1 MRALLL
7 LYRLNIK
14 AQVRRLWSGMK
25 TVKGAFLTLMMLFL
39 MSMIIIPNLV
49 VHIALDKPPS
59 IDKSTFIPFGLF
71 VYFLVSLLTSIG
83 DQAIYF
89 TPSEV
94 DNLFCAPFTRRQLLG
109 YKIIA
114 WVAAAFLMGLIF
126 TGAFAQHLHSLIFGF
141 VGISLTFL
149 FLTLA
154 SMLVTLVRQIL
165 SEKLF
170 SVGRQVVALICLG
183 AFAIAMSQAITQ
195 IEFENLKDFTV
206 WLQQISG
213 STMGQI
219 VLMPFRIFSDA
230 IFAKDLLSFL
240 RWVALATMM
249 NVGLVIVILML
260 DANYLETAA
269 NVSRKIFEKKERM
282 KTGKVKISAKSTR
295 WKLKMFPYY
304 GGFGPMAWRQL
315 VSVIRPSKSVFIVA
329 AVISI
334 CASIPVLMDIKSELI
349 ETPAVVAVAFG
360 AMAYLTAIFS
370 LSLPYGFRA
379 DIDHIEV
386 FKSLP
391 VRPFAIAA
399 GEIVGS
405 VALFASIHLF
415 MSIVGLIATRNFFL
429 WWVAGMIFILPFN
442 VLVCSLCNTL
452 FLLFPMRN
460 FAGSKDIQTLSLGF
474 VFMLFQAIVFLG
486 VAFVCVVPALLVYWL
501 SSNQFL
507 TWSTAWVLLVI
518 SATVSVYFTGR
529 TYENFDVTR
538 IPA

>member
-1 MRALLL
+1 
-7 LYRLNIK
+7 
-14 AQVRRLWSGMK
+14 
-25 TVKGAFLTLMMLFL
+25 
-39 MSMIIIPNLV
+39 
-49 VHIALDKPPS
+49 
-59 IDKSTFIPFGLF
+59 
-71 VYFLVSLLTSIG
+71 
-83 DQAIYF
+83 
-89 TPSEV
+89 
-94 DNLFCAPFTRRQLLG
+94 
-109 YKIIA
+109 
-114 WVAAAFLMGLIF
+114 
-126 TGAFAQHLHSLIFGF
+126 
-141 VGISLTFL
+141 
-149 FLTLA
+149 
-154 SMLVTLVRQIL
+154 
-165 SEKLF
+165 
-170 SVGRQVVALICLG
+170 
-183 AFAIAMSQAITQ
+183 
-195 IEFENLKDFTV
+195 
-206 WLQQISG
+206 
-213 STMGQI
+213 
-219 VLMPFRIFSDA
+219 
-230 IFAKDLLSFL
+230 
-240 RWVALATMM
+240 M

-315 VSVIRPSKSVFIVA
+315 VSVIRQSKSVFIVA

-429 WWVAGMIFILPFN
+429 WWAAGMIFILPFN